1 MSEKLTCASSWRGE
15 IGVNAE
21 TRTIHG
27 AVMAEAG
34 PLESQRGEF
43 DEAGLEKLAELINA
57 AGGIEGYYTHDH
69 VFDSNNIPVL
79 LGMWT
84 NAKVDR
90 SPKPARLRADLAFV
104 PSASAVPGLGDVA
117 SYVLSRTAERPEAI
131 SSSLV
136 FYADLESRP
145 PIKRGSKTYDQ
156 PPFLRP
162 TQVLSSDIV
171 GKGDAVRRLLA
182 APVEEEQPDATV
194 ALSARRLQLQSQLR
208 MLK

>member
-15 IGVNAE
+15 IGVDLEA
-21 TRTIHG
+21 RTIRG

-43 DEAGLEKLAELINA
+43 DEAGLDALVELINA
-57 AGGIEGYYTHDH
+57 AGGVEGYYTHDH
-69 VFDSNNIPVL
+69 VFDTNNVPVL

-90 SPKPARLRADLAFV
+90 SPKPARVRGDLTFV
-104 PSASAVPGLGDVA
+104 PSASNVPGLGDVA
-117 SYVLSRTAERPEAI
+117 GYVMQRTKERPEAI

-145 PIKRGSKTYDQ
+145 PIKRGGKTYEQ

-171 GKGDAVRRLLA
+171 GQGDAVRRLLSV
-182 APVEEEQPDATV
+182 PVEVELTDLEE
-194 ALSARRLQLQSQLR
+194 ARLRLCKKSRR
-208 MLK
+208 MK